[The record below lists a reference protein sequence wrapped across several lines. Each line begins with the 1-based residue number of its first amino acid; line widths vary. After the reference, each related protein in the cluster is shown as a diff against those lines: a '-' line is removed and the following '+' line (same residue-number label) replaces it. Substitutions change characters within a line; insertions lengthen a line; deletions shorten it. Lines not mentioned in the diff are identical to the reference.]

1 MMNEMK
7 GWVNKEEPGRRAFAC
22 TECGEW
28 ALEEPWPRRGPD
40 NPQECWWCGSEDILG
55 DDDDDEQKADGIQS

>member
-1 MMNEMK
+1 MNEMK

-28 ALEEPWPRRGPD
+28 ALEEPWPRHGPD

-55 DDDDDEQKADGIQS
+55 DDDDDDEQKADGSQS